1 MESGLAQLAV
11 ATTAGARIAGSIMRD
26 SDRSKG
32 EKTGNNGQSAACEL
46 CLREAERYTVH
57 HLVPRAKGGRFGPK
71 AKLCP
76 TCHRQ
81 LHALFYEATL
91 AKELHSIDYEATLA
105 KELHSIDLI
114 RANPQMSE
122 YLRWARRQKGPTSFR
137 VRRAKARR

>member
-11 ATTAGARIAGSIMRD
+11 ATTAGARVADSIMRD
-26 SDRSKG
+26 PDLSMG
-32 EKTGNNGQSAACEL
+32 GKTGNNGQSAACEL
-46 CLREAERYTVH
+46 CARETERYTVH
-57 HLVPRAKGGRFGPK
+57 HLVPRAKDGRFGPK

-81 LHALFYEATL
+81 LHALF
-91 AKELHSIDYEATLA
+91 SEATLA

-122 YLRWARRQKGPTSFR
+122 YLHWARRQKGPTSFR
-137 VRRAKARR
+137 VRRAKDRR

>member
-11 ATTAGARIAGSIMRD
+11 ATTAGPRVADSIMRD
-26 SDRSKG
+26 PDLSMG
-32 EKTGNNGQSAACEL
+32 GKTGNNGQAAACEL
-46 CLREAERYTVH
+46 CAREAERSTVH

-81 LHALFYEATL
+81 LRALF
-91 AKELHSIDYEATLA
+91 SEATLA

-122 YLRWARRQKGPTSFR
+122 YLHWARRQKGPTSFR
-137 VRRAKARR
+137 VRRAKDRR

>member
-1 MESGLAQLAV
+1 MESGHAQLAV
-11 ATTAGARIAGSIMRD
+11 ATTAGARVAGSIMRD
-26 SDRSKG
+26 PDRSMG
-32 EKTGNNGQSAACEL
+32 GKTGNNGQSAACEL
-46 CLREAERYTVH
+46 CAREAERYTVH

-81 LHALFYEATL
+81 LHALF
-91 AKELHSIDYEATLA
+91 SEATLA

-137 VRRAKARR
+137 VRRAKDRR

>member
-1 MESGLAQLAV
+1 MEGGLAQLAV
-11 ATTAGARIAGSIMRD
+11 ATTAGARVAGSIMGD
-26 SDRSKG
+26 PDRSIG
-32 EKTGNNGQSAACEL
+32 GKTGNNGQSAACEL

-81 LHALFYEATL
+81 LHALF
-91 AKELHSIDYEATLA
+91 SEATLA

-137 VRRAKARR
+137 VRRAKDRR

>member
-81 LHALFYEATL
+81 LHALFSEATL
-91 AKELHSIDYEATLA
+91 AKELHN
-105 KELHSIDLI
+105 IDLI
-114 RANPQMSE
+114 RANPQISE

>member
-11 ATTAGARIAGSIMRD
+11 ATTAGARVAVSIMRD
-26 SDRSKG
+26 SDRSIG
-32 EKTGNNGQSAACEL
+32 GKTGNNGQSAACEL
-46 CLREAERYTVH
+46 CLREADRYTVH

-71 AKLCP
+71 ARLCT

-81 LHALFYEATL
+81 LHALFSEATL
-91 AKELHSIDYEATLA
+91 AKELPT
-105 KELHSIDLI
+105 IDLI
-114 RANPQMSE
+114 RANPQISE

>member
-1 MESGLAQLAV
+1 MEGGPTQLAI
-11 ATTAGARIAGSIMRD
+11 ATAPRAGVTGSIVT
-26 SDRSKG
+26 SS
-32 EKTGNNGQSAACEL
+32 EKPKNGRFGDASERQGCEL
-46 CLREAERYTVH
+46 CLRESGRYTVH

-81 LHALFYEATL
+81 LHALF
-91 AKELHSIDYEATLA
+91 SEATLA

-114 RANPQMSE
+114 RADPQMSD

-137 VRRAKARR
+137 VRRAKDRR

>member
-11 ATTAGARIAGSIMRD
+11 ARTARARVAGSIMRD
-26 SDRSKG
+26 PDQSVG
-32 EKTGNNGQSAACEL
+32 GKTGGNGQSAACEL

-57 HLVPRAKGGRFGPK
+57 HLIPRAKGGRFGPK

-81 LHALFYEATL
+81 LHALFSET
-91 AKELHSIDYEATLA
+91 TLA

-137 VRRAKARR
+137 VRRAKDRR

>member
-11 ATTAGARIAGSIMRD
+11 ATTAGARVADSIMRD
-26 SDRSKG
+26 PDLSMG
-32 EKTGNNGQSAACEL
+32 GKTGNNGQSAACEL
-46 CLREAERYTVH
+46 CEREAERYTVH

-81 LHALFYEATL
+81 LHALF
-91 AKELHSIDYEATLA
+91 SEATLA

-122 YLRWARRQKGPTSFR
+122 YLHWARRQKGPTSFR
-137 VRRAKARR
+137 VRRANDRG

>member
-81 LHALFYEATL
+81 LHALFF
-91 AKELHSIDYEATLA
+91 EATLA

-137 VRRAKARR
+137 VRRAKDRR

>member
-1 MESGLAQLAV
+1 MESGLAQLAA
-11 ATTAGARIAGSIMRD
+11 ATTAGARVAGSIMRD
-26 SDRSKG
+26 PDRSMG
-32 EKTGNNGQSAACEL
+32 GKTGNNGQSAACEL

-81 LHALFYEATL
+81 LHALF
-91 AKELHSIDYEATLA
+91 SEATLA

-122 YLRWARRQKGPTSFR
+122 YGRWARRQKGPTSFR
-137 VRRAKARR
+137 VRRAKDRR

>member
-11 ATTAGARIAGSIMRD
+11 ATTAGARVAGSIMRD
-26 SDRSKG
+26 PDRSMG
-32 EKTGNNGQSAACEL
+32 GKTGNNGQSAACEL

-81 LHALFYEATL
+81 LHALFSEAPL
-91 AKELHSIDYEATLA
+91 AKELHSV
-105 KELHSIDLI
+105 DLI

-137 VRRAKARR
+137 VRRAKDRR

>member
-1 MESGLAQLAV
+1 MEGGLAQLAV
-11 ATTAGARIAGSIMRD
+11 ATTAGARVASSIMRD
-26 SDRSKG
+26 PDRSMG
-32 EKTGNNGQSAACEL
+32 GKTGNNGQSAACEL

-81 LHALFYEATL
+81 LHALF
-91 AKELHSIDYEATLA
+91 SEATLA

-137 VRRAKARR
+137 VRRAKDRR

>member
-81 LHALFYEATL
+81 LHALFSEATL
-91 AKELHSIDYEATLA
+91 AKELHSIA
-105 KELHSIDLI
+105 LI

-137 VRRAKARR
+137 VRRAKDRR